1 MNNYEEHRRDLVK
14 KLSLLPKWRQDLYF
28 QQLKSLNFL
37 TLDEQQLMQEM
48 LVLENETLKKLDLEE
63 LTLDKKPSRRLRLV
77 KN

>member
-1 MNNYEEHRRDLVK
+1 MNNYEEQRRDLVK

-48 LVLENETLKKLDLEE
+48 LALENETLKKLA
-63 LTLDKKPSRRLRLV
+63 LDKKPSRRLSLV

>member
-1 MNNYEEHRRDLVK
+1 MNNYEEQRRDLVK

-48 LVLENETLKKLDLEE
+48 LALENETLKKLA
-63 LTLDKKPSRRLRLV
+63 LDKKPFRRLRLV